1 MNKFKIVYK
10 LIFHFL
16 NILIII
22 LSIYPGSLLG
32 CYLFNDCNYD
42 PQITKDF
49 IVSTNHLYAFGILTL
64 FGILA
69 YKNSN
74 IKFLFV
80 YLIFISIILEVVHMI
95 IPVRAFQIEDL
106 LGNFIGVLLIIII
119 YFIKNEFFKT

>member
-1 MNKFKIVYK
+1 MNKLRIAYK

-16 NILIII
+16 NIFIIV
-22 LSIYPGSLLG
+22 LSLYPGSFLG
-32 CYLFNDCNYD
+32 CYLYNDCNYD

-119 YFIKNEFFKT
+119 YFIKNDFFKT

>member
-1 MNKFKIVYK
+1 MNKLRIAYK

-16 NILIII
+16 NIFIIV
-22 LSIYPGSLLG
+22 LSLYPGSFLG
-32 CYLFNDCNYD
+32 CYLYNDCNYD